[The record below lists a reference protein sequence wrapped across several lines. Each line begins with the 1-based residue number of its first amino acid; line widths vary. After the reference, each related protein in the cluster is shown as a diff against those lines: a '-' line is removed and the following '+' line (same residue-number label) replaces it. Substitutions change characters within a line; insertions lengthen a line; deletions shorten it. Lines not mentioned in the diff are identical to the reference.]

1 MGLFR
6 LVLAAIIVWS
16 VCRFI
21 YKMGQKSVLGDKDR
35 QNDSNR
41 KKVDSTVVD
50 KEPSDRGGS
59 TQAE

>member
-6 LVLAAIIVWS
+6 LLLAAIIVWS

-35 QNDSNR
+35 QDVNKR
-41 KKVDSTVVD
+41 KKVDSSVID
-50 KEPSDRGGS
+50 QENKNRRDS
-59 TQAE
+59 